1 MRLAQEVQSVVIAK
15 RLSAYVFVSCHQPK
29 RVVQALKR
37 LPGVTRAD
45 LLLGSEAVLLI
56 EEKNFEALQLR
67 LVEVQATPGVRKV
80 SVRLAA

>member
-1 MRLAQEVQSVVIAK
+1 MVIAK